1 MTYGRFAL
9 AAGFLSLLMLAPPCV
24 SLAEELKPIIICSA
38 DDQSNGAAEV
48 GQLALNGLRLAVDEK
63 NAAGGIA
70 GRNVE
75 IVVYDI
81 KMDFQLAG
89 TAATRCAEDDG
100 AIAITGA
107 HPDTSIS
114 MIPVANE
121 YEIPLLLMA
130 LATDNLTDNPAG
142 YVFRVGPRNGQD
154 AQAIADMLAAQGFK
168 RVALIGNTLNFGLDG
183 IEASSKALA
192 EQGIDIVQK
201 EAYEINAV
209 DLSPQILSLKAAEP
223 DAVIVYPYSADGAR
237 VLRTMRQ
244 LDLNVPTVVAR
255 SALLKALREMA
266 AEASD
271 GILIPNTVDME
282 RPEVQ
287 DFFVRLDTKFGV
299 EHQPTMYPLLGYDTA
314 QIIFAAAAAPAVQER
329 LAADDI
335 AGARVALKDAIEEM
349 SSFYGLQGREGA
361 HYEFGK
367 ENHHGS
373 PDDNWFTFVEVK
385 DAGTTLSTPDL
396 SKFKPGAKN

>member
-1 MTYGRFAL
+1 
-9 AAGFLSLLMLAPPCV
+9 
-24 SLAEELKPIIICSA
+24 
-38 DDQSNGAAEV
+38 
-48 GQLALNGLRLAVDEK
+48 
-63 NAAGGIA
+63 
-70 GRNVE
+70 
-75 IVVYDI
+75 
-81 KMDFQLAG
+81 
-89 TAATRCAEDDG
+89 
-100 AIAITGA
+100 
-107 HPDTSIS
+107 
-114 MIPVANE
+114 
-121 YEIPLLLMA
+121 
-130 LATDNLTDNPAG
+130 
-142 YVFRVGPRNGQD
+142 
-154 AQAIADMLAAQGFK
+154 
-168 RVALIGNTLNFGLDG
+168 
-183 IEASSKALA
+183 
-192 EQGIDIVQK
+192 
-201 EAYEINAV
+201 
-209 DLSPQILSLKAAEP
+209 
-223 DAVIVYPYSADGAR
+223 
-237 VLRTMRQ
+237 MRQ

-287 DFFVRLDTKFGV
+287 DFFVRLDSKFGV

-361 HYEFGK
+361 HYELGK

-385 DAGTTLSTPDL
+385 DTGATLSTPNL
-396 SKFKPGAKN
+396 SEFKPRAKN